1 MINNNETSTD
11 FNTCNKN
18 AQLYNFT
25 LREFVH
31 RSFALELISK
41 SYIDLKD
48 SVSRI
53 IYSTS
58 EPNNVTNLKFVN
70 YDIDGITIELLKQL
84 QPPTDIA
91 PHGLP
96 YI

>member
-31 RSFALELISK
+31 RSFALNLISK

-48 SVSRI
+48 SI
-53 IYSTS
+53 S
-58 EPNNVTNLKFVN
+58 ENNKMFFETAVIHMIKELFP
-70 YDIDGITIELLKQL
+70 DFIT
-84 QPPTDIA
+84 
-91 PHGLP
+91 
-96 YI
+96 

>member
-58 EPNNVTNLKFVN
+58 VKNLKFVN